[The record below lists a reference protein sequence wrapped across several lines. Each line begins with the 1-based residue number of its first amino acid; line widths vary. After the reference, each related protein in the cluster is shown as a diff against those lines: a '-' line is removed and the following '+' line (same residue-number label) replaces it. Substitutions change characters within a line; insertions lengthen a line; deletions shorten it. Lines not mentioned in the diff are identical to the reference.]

1 MQRDR
6 FLPPD
11 FSVTAATWKRAAGLL
26 LEELKYTS
34 LDTVWGRQRDRGGQ
48 GGDEKKSHVPD
59 LDQQCS
65 TTGTGASFSIHIDL
79 GGHQYYFKKYI

>member
-1 MQRDR
+1 M
-6 FLPPD
+6 PPD

-34 LDTVWGRQRDRGGQ
+34 LDTVWGRP
-48 GGDEKKSHVPD
+48 HVPD